1 MMVCNV
7 WICKCSLYYC
17 IYVMAHTL
25 NLDYEHVYV
34 ISVTYCN
41 VYLLFSIYGKF
52 AYYQSY
58 DLVTVHFYNHT

>member
-1 MMVCNV
+1 
-7 WICKCSLYYC
+7 
-17 IYVMAHTL
+17 MAHTL